1 MKMSQRWFNPRRAA
15 VLAVGSGLAL
25 VLSACGGSSSSSDTA
40 SSAAP
45 AAPAASSAAPAAS
58 EAAKP
63 LTIGV
68 AMKTQLQRRWE
79 FDLKSMQ
86 EEADK
91 SGVTLIVQWANDD
104 PALQAQQVEQL
115 ITQGI
120 DALIITPVDG
130 AAAAAS
136 AEAAKAAGIPVVS
149 YDIGITGTDAVDAVV
164 LRDNPKVGTL
174 QAQAALAFCP
184 KGNYAQIW
192 GDPANDVAQAISV
205 GQNEVLKGAPD
216 VTVVYSDFTKNW
228 DPETA
233 LSIAENQL
241 TKNNNDVCA
250 FLTANDGMA
259 TGVIQALQAQGI
271 NGKVFVSGL
280 DADPANLKAILAG
293 DQTMSVWTKI
303 DDQGRLAVDTA
314 MALANGQAPP
324 STGTVNN
331 GTKDVPA
338 VLADVVEV
346 NKDNVCEFVTSI
358 APAGWVTL
366 EDVGNPAQCK

>member
-1 MKMSQRWFNPRRAA
+1 MKISQRWFKPRRAA
-15 VLAVGSGLAL
+15 VLAVSTGLAL
-25 VLSACGGSSSSSDTA
+25 ALSACGGSSTGSETSA
-40 SSAAP
+40 SEAP
-45 AAPAASSAAPAAS
+45 APAASEAAS

-79 FDLKSMQ
+79 FDLKSME
-86 EEADK
+86 EEAAK
-91 SGVTLIVQWANDD
+91 NGVTLVVQWANDD

-115 ITQGI
+115 ITQDV

-136 AEAAKAAGIPVVS
+136 AEAAKAAGIPVIS
-149 YDIGITGTDAVDAVV
+149 YDIGISGTDAVDAVV
-164 LRDNPKVGTL
+164 LRDNPKVGVL
-174 QAQAALAFCP
+174 QAQSALAFCP
-184 KGNYAQIW
+184 KGNYALIW
-192 GDPANDVAQAISV
+192 GDPANDVAQAISA
-205 GQNEVLKGAPD
+205 GQKETLASSSD
-216 VTVVYSDFTKNW
+216 VTVVYEDFTKNW

-241 TKNNNDVCA
+241 TANNNDVCA

-259 TGVIQALQAQGI
+259 TGVVQALQAQGL

-280 DADPANLKAILAG
+280 DADPANLKAILDG

-303 DDQGRLAVDTA
+303 DDQGRLAVQSA
-314 MALANGQAPP
+314 IALANGQAPP

-338 VLADVVEV
+338 VLAEVIEV
-346 NKDNVCEFVTSI
+346 NKNNVCEFVTSI
-358 APAGWVTL
+358 APKDWVTL
-366 EDVGNPAQCK
+366 EDVGNPAECQ

>member
-1 MKMSQRWFNPRRAA
+1 MDITQRWFRPRPFA
-15 VLAVGSGLAL
+15 VLAVGVGFALA
-25 VLSACGGSSSSSDTA
+25 LSACGGGSTTSDA
-40 SSAAP
+40 AQEASAA
-45 AAPAASSAAPAAS
+45 AP
-58 EAAKP
+58 EAAEP

-91 SGVTLIVQWANDD
+91 SGVTLVVQWANDD

-115 ITQGI
+115 ITQGV
-120 DALIITPVDG
+120 DAMIITPVDG
-130 AAAAAS
+130 AAAAVS

-149 YDIGITGTDAVDAVV
+149 YDIGISGTDAVDAVV
-164 LRDNPKVGTL
+164 LRDNPKVGML

-184 KGNYAQIW
+184 KGNYALIW

-205 GQNEVLKGAPD
+205 GHKETLAGSSD
-216 VTVVYSDFTKNW
+216 VKVVYEDFTKNW

-241 TKNNNDVCA
+241 TANKNEVCA

-259 TGVIQALQAQGI
+259 TGVIQALRAQGL

-280 DADPANLKAILAG
+280 DADPANLKAVLAG

-303 DDQGRLAVDTA
+303 DDQGRLAVQA
-314 MALANGQAPP
+314 AIALAKGEAPP
-324 STGTVNN
+324 SSGTVNN

-338 VLADVVEV
+338 VLAEVVEV
-346 NKDNVCEFVTSI
+346 NKANVCEFVTSI
-358 APAGWVTL
+358 APKGWVTL
-366 EDVGNPAQCK
+366 EEVGNPVECQ